1 MKLNKDE
8 LLFAKAYIDEHFER
22 IVDWAVGDIRKC
34 CRMREDGTC
43 DDNGAL
49 AGAFIL
55 WTCAIEYFGGL
66 YTGFTSQGQ
75 TKERYKL
82 FIEKYMNRYDSE
94 KIEDLRWSL
103 THYYSPHHFILYHE
117 NSLED
122 NRLRHLTTSPRGIW
136 LHLGWA
142 VKDLE
147 DAVSAYYKDLKA
159 DDNLKIKLWRYYKE
173 QLPIMPVKFEEFIQ
187 LPTTQTSRASGAS
200 LQTISASGTV
210 GPDEWF
216 KG

>member
-1 MKLNKDE
+1 MQSKKGE
-8 LLFAKAYIDEHFER
+8 LFFAKAYIDEHFER

-43 DDNGAL
+43 DNNGAL
-49 AGAFIL
+49 VGAFIL

-66 YTGFTSQGQ
+66 YTGFTEQGQ
-75 TKERYKL
+75 TKDRYKL
-82 FIEKYMNRYDSE
+82 FVEKYMSRYDAA
-94 KIEDLRWSL
+94 KVEDLRWSL

-117 NSLED
+117 NNLED
-122 NRLRHLTTSPRGIW
+122 NKVRHLTPSPRGIW

-147 DAVSAYYKDLKA
+147 DAVRAYYQDLKA

-173 QLPIMPVKFEEFIQ
+173 QLPIMPVKFEEHVS
-187 LPTTQTSRASGAS
+187 LPTTHASRATGAS

-210 GPDEWF
+210 GQDEWF

>member
-1 MKLNKDE
+1 MKQKKGE
-8 LLFAKAYIDEHFER
+8 LFFAKAYIDEHFER
-22 IVDWAVGDIRKC
+22 IVDWAVGDIRRC
-34 CRMREDGTC
+34 CRMKADGTC
-43 DDNGAL
+43 GDGGAL
-49 AGAFIL
+49 VGAFIL

-66 YTGFTSQGQ
+66 YTGFTAQGQ
-75 TKERYKL
+75 TKDRYKH
-82 FIEKYMNRYDSE
+82 FIDKYMSRYDAK

-103 THYYSPHHFILYHE
+103 THYYSPHHFVLYHE
-117 NSLED
+117 D
-122 NRLRHLTTSPRGIW
+122 NLKANKNRHLTNSSRGIR

-147 DAVSAYYKDLKA
+147 DAVGNYYEDLKE

-173 QLPIMPVKFEEFIQ
+173 QLPIMPVKVEE
-187 LPTTQTSRASGAS
+187 LMPPSTLSSLATGTSIKS
-200 LQTISASGTV
+200 IPASGTV